1 MADEVSEVTEV
12 RLLEEIDELDEVS
25 EVDYEEFM
33 RSERLMSDDELD
45 EDCAVC
51 QADE

>member
-1 MADEVSEVTEV
+1 M
-12 RLLEEIDELDEVS
+12 S
-25 EVDYEEFM
+25 EVDYDELV

-45 EDCAVC
+45 EDCELC

>member
-1 MADEVSEVTEV
+1 M
-12 RLLEEIDELDEVS
+12 RLIMMRFV
-25 EVDYEEFM
+25 

-45 EDCAVC
+45 EDCEVC